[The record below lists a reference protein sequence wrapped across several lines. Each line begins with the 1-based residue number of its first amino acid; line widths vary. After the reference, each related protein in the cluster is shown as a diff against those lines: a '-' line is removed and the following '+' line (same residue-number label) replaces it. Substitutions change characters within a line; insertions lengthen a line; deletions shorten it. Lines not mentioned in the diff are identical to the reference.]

1 MQSTATITSTVVHA
15 FLIYLFFFV
24 FEWGFQGVCL
34 ATALMFFTRFMV
46 NVGLVECTSIFTKYD
61 DVKLFSKQSCTD
73 FSAQMKLGF
82 NAMSMGVWGW
92 WAFDIFT
99 LIASYLASEVI
110 AAQTIL
116 RSIGLITFML
126 PVGIASA
133 CGTLTGNSVG
143 EGRAD
148 KAVRYYRTSMYL
160 SLLLALIQV
169 TLLVTLRPY
178 VVALFTDNVDIAEQM
193 ILAWPIVQIFVIF
206 DCTQG
211 VSASVIRGTGQQ
223 RIGSYITMSSYWVF
237 GIPIALVAVFALD
250 AGIRGLWIGPTF
262 ATFYN
267 TCCYTFLI
275 NRIDWQNLIETT
287 KARRLKEKAAAEL
300 KAAQKAEEEEQ
311 KVKQNMAGEGAGAA
325 QLKQL

>member
-1 MQSTATITSTVVHA
+1 MRYLVVIA
-15 FLIYLFFFV
+15 QIDYLV
-24 FEWGFQGVCL
+24 PGL
-34 ATALMFFTRFMV
+34 K
-46 NVGLVECTSIFTKYD
+46 NVYG
-61 DVKLFSKQSCTD
+61 VKLFSKETTQQLSR
-73 FSAQMKLGF
+73 QVNIGIMGML
-82 NAMSMGVWGW
+82 MGVWGW